1 MTTETK
7 TTTFNYYTYVFLLTA
22 TVGIP
27 EWYRYEFGTVAS
39 IVLGVVVWGQLLFS
53 LAVAFFIYRFGTAM
67 EPDNINVNPGS
78 DLDVAESYLESFKNE
93 EGPTH
98 YFFTRLRAVI
108 FMSVGFMS
116 IGVMIPMVKN
126 GSMTE
131 IAVVIATS
139 ALAITGGVSALE
151 AFRDAIKK
159 LSRDITIV

>member
-7 TTTFNYYTYVFLLTA
+7 TTTLNYYAYVFLLTA
-22 TVGIP
+22 AIGIP

-39 IVLGVVVWGQLLFS
+39 IIIGVVIWGQLLFS

-67 EPDNINVNPGS
+67 TPDDINVNPGS
-78 DLDVAESYLESFKNE
+78 KLDAAESYLESFKNE

-108 FMSVGFMS
+108 ITSVVFVSVGA
-116 IGVMIPMVKN
+116 MIPMIKN
-126 GSMTE
+126 GSMLE

-139 ALAITGGVSALE
+139 ALAITGGVSALK
-151 AFRDAIKK
+151 AFRDAIKN